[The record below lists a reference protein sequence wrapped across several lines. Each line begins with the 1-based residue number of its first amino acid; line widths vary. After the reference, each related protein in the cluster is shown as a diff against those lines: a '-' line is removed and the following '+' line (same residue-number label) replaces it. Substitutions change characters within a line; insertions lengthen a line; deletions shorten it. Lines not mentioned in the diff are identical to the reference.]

1 MEEIVNIIIEMVEAQ
16 EIDVPNLISALNILR
31 KVTAKQELF
40 MSEQSKLIKELLEA
54 RLDDR

>member
-1 MEEIVNIIIEMVEAQ
+1 MEEIVNIIIVMVEAQ

-31 KVTAKQELF
+31 KVAAKQELF

>member
-31 KVTAKQELF
+31 KVAEKQELF

>member
-31 KVTAKQELF
+31 KVAAKQELF

>member
-1 MEEIVNIIIEMVEAQ
+1 MEDIVNIIIEMVEAQ
-16 EIDVPNLISALNILR
+16 EIDVPNLISALNSLR
-31 KVTAKQELF
+31 KVAAKQELF

>member
-1 MEEIVNIIIEMVEAQ
+1 MEDIVNIIIEMVEAQ

-31 KVTAKQELF
+31 KVAAKQELF